1 MRNIVQMYSEF
12 SVFLFLLHAFVKYR
26 TTMKIAQFYD
36 SFCLVN
42 TLSRVL
48 NISIEWLF
56 NEVYEIFSNDFSLL
70 LFK

>member
-12 SVFLFLLHAFVKYR
+12 SVFLILLYAFVKYR

-48 NISIEWLF
+48 NISIE
-56 NEVYEIFSNDFSLL
+56 
-70 LFK
+70 